1 MRGGAGGAAR
11 APPPP
16 AAVPPPPPAA
26 AATAAAAALR
36 RRLLAHALLA
46 LSLALTGVIGS
57 FYSPVWPVLMAVTL
71 GASCAVQLA
80 RLAADACAELPGAPA
95 WLFQGQGRYHA
106 VRPEQQDGAAWEDGG
121 EEAFELQQQV
131 LAVGSLTAASPGR
144 ASALARILQAVHH
157 GRDFSPEDF
166 QSLQELD
173 TFWGAGSGSGSGG
186 AAALTP
192 PQIQAL
198 PSWRF
203 SPSPS
208 AAKGAAAAAA
218 AAGSG
223 GSADAGVARALDLA
237 AAAQL
242 QGPGCS
248 ICLEAVAA
256 GELLRTLPCAHNYHA
271 ACVDQWLAQSGVCP
285 ECRCPCAEE
294 EAGGGGGAARPL
306 GAARQR

>member
-1 MRGGAGGAAR
+1 MFLTL
-11 APPPP
+11 
-16 AAVPPPPPAA
+16 VSFC
-26 AATAAAAALR
+26 LVQFV
-36 RRLLAHALLA
+36 RLLGEIGP
-46 LSLALTGVIGS
+46 SLPHVG
-57 FYSPVWPVLMAVTL
+57 
-71 GASCAVQLA
+71 
-80 RLAADACAELPGAPA
+80 
-95 WLFQGQGRYHA
+95 WLFTASARYH
-106 VRPEQQDGAAWEDGG
+106 VVQPEQREEVAVDTG
-121 EEAFELQQQV
+121 EAFELQQQV

-157 GRDFSPEDF
+157 GRDFSPEDIE
-166 QSLQELD
+166 SLQELD
-173 TFWGAGSGSGSGG
+173 TFWGAGSGGSGSGSGG

-208 AAKGAAAAAA
+208 AAKGAAAAATAAVA
-218 AAGSG
+218 AAGSGGAGAG

-248 ICLEAVAA
+248 ICLEEFAA

-294 EAGGGGGAARPL
+294 EAGGGGGG
-306 GAARQR
+306 GAAGAQSDPWAPRGSGSLVAAGQAGYMV